1 MPKTA
6 SFNSLCK
13 KFIDQNKQTYIDNFN
28 QNPSYDS
35 DDVHKNKMQTQTKN
49 ITITLSELL
58 DENKRVLEKDIKEI
72 KKHLNDNPKLELR
85 KPAFNT
91 QEFNSNFFQTE
102 LNTPIIIR
110 RLDDPTPIY
119 TIKNNYVFKV
129 NSIEEL
135 KIYWLNK
142 FIFFAF
148 KAIKNEI
155 ILKLERD
162 SKKLKKIQKSSENQI
177 DLIISRNLLNH
188 ELADTEAQLE
198 RLEKTTKRY
207 LTEAQKAFEKHQEDE
222 KNKQLLKSYNAK
234 AIAYN
239 NHKEM
244 LDKFKNTKKNNYT
257 SYEWQA
263 IIAVGS
269 LTKQKP
275 KSKIPINPTKFFEVL
290 GIEPNSHQSLTE
302 LRDAVFS
309 LTKKPYYSSN
319 LSYDTKKKAFIMT
332 NKVNETPL
340 FELHEINVAM
350 EKNKKK
356 AYGVKIANE
365 SILDDID
372 RNYLRILDILPQIH
386 TYFSRVD
393 SYIYQLC
400 TYVHNARMS
409 YILGNYKPTQTT
421 SIIELIKRTEKKN
434 LLNEEMTKF
443 KSPKNKHTQIKK
455 ITSVLEFFVKNNYMK
470 PDFVIEKNHTPY
482 KITMTFLSDENIKKI
497 S

>member
-1 MPKTA
+1 MLRTV
-6 SFNSLCK
+6 SFKSLCN
-13 KFIDQNKQTYIDNFN
+13 KFIEQNKQSYIDKFN
-28 QNPSYDS
+28 QHPSY
-35 DDVHKNKMQTQTKN
+35 KANNNKLTTQTQK
-49 ITITLSELL
+49 ITITLNELL
-58 DENKRVLEKDIKEI
+58 EENKRVLEKDIKEI
-72 KKHLNDNPKLELR
+72 KKHLNDNPKLELK
-85 KPAFNT
+85 KPAYNA
-91 QEFNSNFFQTE
+91 QEFDSNFFQTE
-102 LNTPIIIR
+102 LNTPIIIC
-110 RLDDPTPIY
+110 RLNDPTPVY
-119 TIKNNYVFKV
+119 TIQNNYIFKV

-135 KIYWLNK
+135 KTYWLNK

-148 KAIKNEI
+148 KTIKNEI

-207 LTEAQKAFEKHQEDE
+207 REEAIKARNKYKEDKDNEKLHEE
-222 KNKQLLKSYNAK
+222 AETKT
-234 AIAYN
+234 IAYK

-244 LDKFKNTKKNNYT
+244 LDKFKNTPKNNYT
-257 SYEWQA
+257 PYEWQA
-263 IIAVGS
+263 IIAIGS

-290 GIEPNSHQSLTE
+290 GIEPKSNQSLNE
-302 LRDAVFS
+302 LRDAVLN

-319 LSYDTKKKAFIMT
+319 LSYDPRKRAFIMT
-332 NKVNETPL
+332 NQVNETPI

-356 AYGVKIANE
+356 AYGVKVANE
-365 SILDDID
+365 SILDDLD
-372 RNYLRILDILPQIH
+372 KNYLRILDILPQIH
-386 TYFSRVD
+386 AYFARVD

-400 TYVHNARMS
+400 TYIHNARMS
-409 YILGNYKPTQTT
+409 YILGKYKQTQTT

-434 LLNEEMTKF
+434 LLNDDMTGF
-443 KSPKNKHTQIKK
+443 NIRKNKHSQIKI

-470 PDFVIEKNHTPY
+470 TEFEIEKNHAPY
-482 KITMTFLSDENIKKI
+482 KITMTFLGDENIKKI
-497 S
+497 T